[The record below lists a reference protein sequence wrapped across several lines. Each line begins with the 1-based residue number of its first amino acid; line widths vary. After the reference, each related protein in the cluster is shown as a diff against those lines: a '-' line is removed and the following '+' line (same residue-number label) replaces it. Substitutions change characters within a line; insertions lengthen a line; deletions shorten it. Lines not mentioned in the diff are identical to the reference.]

1 MSEVTLLMPSI
12 FKQCDLSENADL
24 SGFDCGVDDLNDFI
38 QNDALK
44 NQNDLVS
51 VTKLLYLDAVLVGYF
66 TITLGAIQ
74 KERIALTDKVDRYP
88 YRVYPAIKLARLAVD
103 KRYQK
108 HGFGSEL
115 LYRFMIEAMNI
126 VKIGSG
132 RFISVDA
139 RADAVG
145 FYEKFGF
152 VPALIKGNREIVPL
166 YLDISRYY
174 KSE

>member
-1 MSEVTLLMPSI
+1 MASSL
-12 FKQCDLSENADL
+12 KQCDLSEDVNL
-24 SGFDCGVDDLNDFI
+24 SGFDCGIDDLNDFI

-51 VTKLLYLDAVLVGYF
+51 VTKLLYQDTTLIGYF

-74 KERIALTDKVDRYP
+74 KERVALSDKVDRYP

-103 KRYQK
+103 KRYHK

-139 RADAVG
+139 RAEAVG

-152 VPALIKGNREIVPL
+152 VPAIIKGNGEIVPL

-174 KSE
+174 NSEKT